1 MNEKTL
7 SSIPDGTFIS
17 IEEFFKDL
25 ILKNSL
31 SLDSILNCSVE
42 RIFPKPL
49 VLKEF
54 SSQLF

>member
-42 RIFPKPL
+42 K
-49 VLKEF
+49 F
-54 SSQLF
+54 SQTHWS